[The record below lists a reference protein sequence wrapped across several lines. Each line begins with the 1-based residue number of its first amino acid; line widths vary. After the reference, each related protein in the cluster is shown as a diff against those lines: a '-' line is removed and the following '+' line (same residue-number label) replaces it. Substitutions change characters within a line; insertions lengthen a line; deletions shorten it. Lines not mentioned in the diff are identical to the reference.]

1 MKVAK
6 KALDMIVIVL
16 LRFVLKL
23 YIRSL
28 KRHDVNTLKSRG
40 QKNPKMYYKAAT

>member
-1 MKVAK
+1 MHVKALSILPSMKVAK

-23 YIRSL
+23 
-28 KRHDVNTLKSRG
+28 
-40 QKNPKMYYKAAT
+40 